1 MDLPLDSIGLPP
13 WDPAQADERD
23 EAFEKVENYLR
34 ACRVASR
41 LHRARLA
48 ALLIHRAIAR
58 RQEGAPGP
66 LASIAIQEARS
77 ALETW
82 IHGALGTSAE
92 PPVPADARSF
102 LALYLCDGYLRWP
115 NAFLGGQ
122 IPREFADALKAGVVR
137 TGPALQVSSMVP
149 RAIDYGLLPELAGD
163 AMERL
168 ETAPLLKAAIVWL
181 LILAG
186 LVALFLRTRGIV
198 LP

>member
-58 RQEGAPGP
+58 RQEGATGP
-66 LASIAIQEARS
+66 LPSIAIREAR
-77 ALETW
+77 AAMEGW
-82 IHGALGTSAE
+82 IHGALGGAE
-92 PPVPADARSF
+92 GAAADARAF

-122 IPREFADALKAGVVR
+122 IPKEFADALKAGVVR
-137 TGPALQVSSMVP
+137 TGPELQVSRMVP

-163 AMERL
+163 AMEKL

-186 LVALFLRTRGIV
+186 LVALFLRTRGIM

>member
-58 RQEGAPGP
+58 REAGAPAP
-66 LASIAIQEARS
+66 LASLAIEEAR
-77 ALETW
+77 AAMDGW
-82 IHGALGTSAE
+82 IRGALGGEA
-92 PPVPADARSF
+92 ADARAF

-163 AMERL
+163 AMEKL

-186 LVALFLRTRGIV
+186 LVALFLRSRGIV

>member
-1 MDLPLDSIGLPP
+1 MDLPLDSISLPP

-48 ALLIHRAIAR
+48 AFLIHRAIAR
-58 RQEGAPGP
+58 RQAGEAGA

-77 ALETW
+77 AMETW
-82 IHGALGTSAE
+82 IRGALGAA
-92 PPVPADARSF
+92 PGAPVASDARSF
-102 LALYLCDGYLRWP
+102 LALYLCDGYFRWP
-115 NAFLGGQ
+115 NAILSGQ
-122 IPREFADALKAGVVR
+122 VPREFSDALRAGVVR
-137 TGPALQVSSMVP
+137 TGPELQVSSMVP

-163 AMERL
+163 AMEKL

-186 LVALFLRTRGIV
+186 LVGLFIRTRGIA